1 MNIWGIRGHVE
12 GNSWIDRIGL
22 RVLRA
27 LLPWVLLSGS
37 LSTRGSNYWVRMRL
51 VVLGRCRYASLGNHL
66 DPLLLITRLFHPLL
80 LLLHI
85 LIVIKG
91 CLLWCA
97 IPRLRSVHLRF
108 ESQFV
113 LALLILIVFFRL
125 VSLVNLLLVLWE
137 GIELLE
143 TLRWRGYDSLRCRV
157 LSFLLFEI
165 LSSLSDWC
173 RGTGCLGWWLNLWN
187 SFLDA
192 LKVKS
197 SLGCHSDWFEGAFL
211 HAFVIHNFAGM
222 LSPHLLVYCSV
233 SKPFECV
240 DLGLPSF
247 WVNGNMLLDIFPLG
261 NLLPVLSSDCSGIL
275 VKLRLKL
282 VLLTLSLNL
291 FVLFLD
297 LPDVLK
303 AI

>member
-1 MNIWGIRGHVE
+1 M
-12 GNSWIDRIGL
+12 
-22 RVLRA
+22 
-27 LLPWVLLSGS
+27 
-37 LSTRGSNYWVRMRL
+37 
-51 VVLGRCRYASLGNHL
+51 
-66 DPLLLITRLFHPLL
+66 
-80 LLLHI
+80 
-85 LIVIKG
+85 
-91 CLLWCA
+91 
-97 IPRLRSVHLRF
+97 
-108 ESQFV
+108 
-113 LALLILIVFFRL
+113 
-125 VSLVNLLLVLWE
+125 
-137 GIELLE
+137 
-143 TLRWRGYDSLRCRV
+143 
-157 LSFLLFEI
+157 LSFLLFKI
-165 LSSLSDWC
+165 LSGLSDWC
-173 RGTGCLGWWLNLWN
+173 RGTGCLGWLLNLWN

-192 LKVKS
+192 LKVKT
-197 SLGCHSDWFEGAFL
+197 SLGCHSDRFEGAFL
-211 HAFVIHNFAGM
+211 HSFVIHNFAGM